1 MNPFEVQIT
10 NAEIDDLRRRLE
22 QTRWPESETVDDW
35 SQGIPL
41 AYTRELCEYWRTS
54 YDMQRLADRLNR
66 HPQFTTEIDGVE
78 IHFLHVRS
86 GHSKAMPLIL
96 THGWPGSVVE
106 FLDVI
111 EPLSQDFHLVIPSLP
126 GYGWSG
132 RPRRTG
138 WGVAKI
144 AEAWAK
150 LMARLGYEHYMAQG
164 GDWGSSV
171 TTHLGRL
178 DREHAIGIHLNMGLL
193 LPDALLKLGDP
204 TADEQAALANLA
216 NYRRH
221 ESGYAMQQRTK
232 PQTLGYGLTDSPA
245 GQCAWIV
252 EKFKVW
258 ADGAQTPESAFAR
271 DDLLDNVMVYWL
283 TKSATSSARLYWES
297 MNRSAAQFDATG
309 VRVAYTA
316 FPAEIARMSERWA
329 RALYPGL
336 VYYSRAERG
345 GHFAAMEVPD
355 LFVEEVRHGLS
366 AIASRTEPAAPA

>member
-1 MNPFEVQIT
+1 VQ
-10 NAEIDDLRRRLE
+10 
-22 QTRWPESETVDDW
+22 
-35 SQGIPL
+35 
-41 AYTRELCEYWRTS
+41 ELCEYWRTA
-54 YDMQRLADRLNR
+54 YDMQRVAKRLNR
-66 HPQFTTEIDGVE
+66 YPQFTTEIDGVE
-78 IHFLHVRS
+78 IHFMHVRS
-86 GHSKAMPLIL
+86 EHEGATPLVL

-106 FLDVI
+106 FLNVI
-111 EPLSQDFHLVIPSLP
+111 DPLTQGFHLVIPSLP

-132 RPRRTG
+132 KPARTG
-138 WGVAKI
+138 WGVERI
-144 AEAWAK
+144 AQAWAQ
-150 LMARLGYEHYMAQG
+150 LMARLGYERYAAQG

-178 DREHAIGIHLNMGLL
+178 DREHVIGIHLNMGLL
-193 LPDALLKLGDP
+193 LPDALLKLGEP

-216 NYRRH
+216 DYRRR
-221 ESGYAMQQRTK
+221 ESGYAQQQRTR

-258 ADGAQTPESAFAR
+258 ADGAETPERAFAR

-283 TKSATSSARLYWES
+283 TASATSSARLYWES
-297 MNRSAAQFDATG
+297 MNRGAAQLDASG

-355 LFVEEVRHGLS
+355 LFVAEVRAGLS
-366 AIASRTEPAAPA
+366 AIGAASRSEPAARA